1 MMDACEAYN
10 AVRRSFPNAR
20 ILMCFFHVKFNC
32 KKNYRNYGLN
42 NSDWKVVEED
52 IDSLH
57 SCLNQEEF
65 DQKSNLIVQKWK
77 G

>member
-1 MMDACEAYN
+1 M
-10 AVRRSFPNAR
+10 
-20 ILMCFFHVKFNC
+20 LFFECANFDLFFSC
-32 KKNYRNYGLN
+32 QIQLQKNYRNYGLI

-57 SCLNQEEF
+57 SCLNQEEY